1 MADKIRIL
9 IVDDIPETRENVR
22 KLLQFESDLDVI
34 GHAASGGEAISMAEE
49 QRPDIILMDINMPDA
64 DGIAASQTIT
74 ERVPGTQVI
83 IMSVQSEADYLRRAM
98 LAGARDF
105 LMKPFSGDELVEAV
119 RNVHRT
125 RPVAAAPI
133 VPLDAAARPG
143 MPGEAGRPASMGK
156 VLVAFSPKGGIGC
169 TTVAVNTAVAVA
181 EAGYN
186 TLLIDG
192 SLQFG
197 DVGVMLNM
205 KSSASIVDL
214 VERVSDLDHDLVSS
228 VLLTHESGLRVL
240 LAPPRPEM
248 AELVTAD
255 AVKTLMITLRT
266 LFDFIVVDT
275 STSLDDVSLGLLDIA
290 DRIILVTHQ
299 SLPSLKNVSRFF
311 DLSEVLEYER
321 EKVIL
326 VINHASKRKNIT
338 VKDIEDTLKWPATAV
353 IPEDVVAYDAADQ
366 GRPLVSAASW
376 QRRPVSQA
384 LVRFARRLSEEL
396 GRELKTGSGE
406 ESNGTSRLARLFS
419 K

>member
-1 MADKIRIL
+1 M
-9 IVDDIPETRENVR
+9 
-22 KLLQFESDLDVI
+22 
-34 GHAASGGEAISMAEE
+34 
-49 QRPDIILMDINMPDA
+49 
-64 DGIAASQTIT
+64 
-74 ERVPGTQVI
+74 
-83 IMSVQSEADYLRRAM
+83 RRAM

-125 RPVAAAPI
+125 RPVAASPAI
-133 VPLDAAARPG
+133 SLEAAARTRA
-143 MPGEAGRPASMGK
+143 PGEVARPASLGK
-156 VLVAFSPKGGIGC
+156 VLAVFSPKGGIGC
-169 TTVAVNTAVAVA
+169 TTVAVNTAVAMA
-181 EAGYN
+181 RTGYN

-214 VERVSDLDHDLVSS
+214 VERVGDLDQDLVSS
-228 VLLTHESGLRVL
+228 VMMTHESGLRVL

-255 AVKTLMITLRT
+255 ATRTLMITLRT
-266 LFDFIVVDT
+266 LFDFIVIDT
-275 STSLDDVSLGLLDIA
+275 STSLDDLSLGLLDLA
-290 DRIILVTHQ
+290 DRIVLVTHQ

-321 EKVIL
+321 EKVVL
-326 VINHASKRKNIT
+326 VINHASKRSNIT

-353 IPEDVVAYDAADQ
+353 IPEDSVAYDAADQ
-366 GRPLVSAASW
+366 GRPLVSAAW
-376 QRRPVSQA
+376 QKRPISQA

-396 GRELKTGSGE
+396 GRELKNRSGE
-406 ESNGTSRLARLFS
+406 ESNGTSRLARLFN

>member
-1 MADKIRIL
+1 MADNIRIL

-22 KLLQFESDLDVI
+22 KLLQFESDLEVI
-34 GHAASGGEAISMAEE
+34 GHAGTGGEAISMAEE

-64 DGIAASQTIT
+64 DGIAASQTIN
-74 ERVPGTQVI
+74 ERVPGAQVI

-119 RNVHRT
+119 RNVHDS
-125 RPVAAAPI
+125 RPVAVAP
-133 VPLDAAARPG
+133 VVSLEAAARTG
-143 MPGEAGRPASMGK
+143 VAGEASRPTQLGK
-156 VLVAFSPKGGIGC
+156 VLAVFSPKGGIGC

-181 EAGYN
+181 EAGHN

-214 VERVSDLDHDLVSS
+214 VERVGDLDHDLVSS
-228 VLLTHESGLRVL
+228 VMMAHKSGLRVL

-266 LFDFIVVDT
+266 LFDFIIVDT
-275 STSLDDVSLGLLDIA
+275 STSLDDVSLGLLDLA

-326 VINHASKRKNIT
+326 VINHASKRSNIT

-353 IPEDVVAYDAADQ
+353 FPEDSVAYDAADQ
-366 GRPLVSAASW
+366 GRPLVSATW
-376 QRRPVSQA
+376 QKRPVSQA
-384 LVRFARRLSEEL
+384 IIRFSRRLSEEL
-396 GRELKTGSGE
+396 GRELKKGAGE